1 MFLVDTSVW
10 INLFRDRTGSLRQ
23 QFKTVVAEQSY
34 YLSRFTQVELLQ
46 GSRDEQ
52 EWQLLN
58 SYLDD
63 QDYLDLPPQHWPL
76 AARIYYDLRREGKTV
91 RNTIDCCIAQ
101 LALSYDLVLLYQ
113 DRDFEV
119 IQGIRPL
126 KQHRL

>member
-91 RNTIDCCIAQ
+91 RSTIDCCIAQ
-101 LALSYDLVLLYQ
+101 LALSYDLVLLHQ